1 MKIDHTGKP
10 LSGTITRQSEGK
22 KTSASKSATTTQQ
35 ESVSINPLAAK
46 MQAMAATSA
55 EPAFDADKV
64 ASIRQAI
71 ADGKFS
77 VRSDVVAD
85 KLLASVRELLA
96 E

>member
-10 LSGTITRQSEGK
+10 LNSAITRKSEEK
-22 KTSASKSATTTQQ
+22 NASTSKIASATQQ

-46 MQAMAATSA
+46 MQAMASSGA
-55 EPAFDADKV
+55 EPTFDADKV